1 MSYIKEKVAY
11 LRGLAEG
18 MNIGDEQQGKLF
30 NAIIAAMDVM
40 ADAIEE
46 NEAAITEIDECIDD
60 IYDDLDDI
68 DEYLFDDEDDDEE
81 FDEDD
86 FIEMECPSCGET
98 VFFDSEMLSSGEDLI
113 CPNCN
118 VVMVPSNEDEN

>member
-18 MNIGDEQQGKLF
+18 MDIGDNQQGKLF

-40 ADAIEE
+40 ADAVEE

-60 IYDDLDDI
+60 IYDDLDNI
-68 DEYLFDDEDDDEE
+68 DEYLFDDEDDDE

-98 VFFDSEMLSSGEDLI
+98 VFFDSEMMNSGEDLI

-118 VVMVPSNEDEN
+118 VVMVPSNEDED

>member
-18 MNIGDEQQGKLF
+18 MDIGDNQQGKLF

-40 ADAIEE
+40 ADAVEE

-60 IYDDLDDI
+60 IYDDLDNI
-68 DEYLFDDEDDDEE
+68 DEYLFDDEDDDDE

-98 VFFDSEMLSSGEDLI
+98 VFFDAEMMSSGEDLI

-118 VVMVPSNEDEN
+118 VVMVPSNEDED

>member
-18 MNIGDEQQGKLF
+18 MGIGEDAQGKLL
-30 NAIIAAMDVM
+30 NAMITAMDAM

-46 NEAAITEIDECIDD
+46 NEAAVTEIDECIDD
-60 IYDDLDDI
+60 IYEELDNIDDC
-68 DEYLFDDEDDDEE
+68 LFEDEE
-81 FDEDD
+81 ENNDDD

-98 VFFDSEMLSSGEDLI
+98 VFFDADMMDSGDDLK
-113 CPNCN
+113 CPNCSTI
-118 VVMVPSNEDEN
+118 MVPSFEEE